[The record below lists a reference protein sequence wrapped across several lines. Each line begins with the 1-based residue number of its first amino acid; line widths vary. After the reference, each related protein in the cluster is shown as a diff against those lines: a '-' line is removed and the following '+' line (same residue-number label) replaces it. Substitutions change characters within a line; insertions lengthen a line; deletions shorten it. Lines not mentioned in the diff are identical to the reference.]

1 MGASAHNLEVAW
13 QRRVLLPN
21 GVGTRGH
28 GIRQEAASVRSS
40 ATAEHD
46 DPTTFKLMQE
56 PGSAAAWPR
65 PRAGNNRW
73 SEDVGERRGRELKS
87 RRRVVTGRVSI
98 PHRETLCI
106 TPGTP
111 ILDLDTTVQEN
122 VS

>member
-21 GVGTRGH
+21 GVGARGH
-28 GIRQEAASVRSS
+28 AIREEAASVHSGAS
-40 ATAEHD
+40 AEHD
-46 DPTTFKLMQE
+46 DRTATKLLQE

-73 SEDVGERRGRELKS
+73 SEDVGERRLRELKS
-87 RRRVVTGRVSI
+87 RRRVVWGRVII
-98 PHRETLCI
+98 PHRETLCV
-106 TPGTP
+106 TRGTP
-111 ILDLDTTVQEN
+111 IIDSHTVVQEN